1 MVEKEVEM
9 SSSGELNFKI
19 PQQEWTGNDAIQS
32 SYFVGQ
38 EMFIKRS
45 DEQSDEFE
53 LHYLGLKV
61 SGFEDID
68 DAKFNAPEFARSVFQ
83 ILREFIKD
91 S

>member
-9 SSSGELNFKI
+9 SSTGELNFKI
-19 PQQEWTGNDAIQS
+19 PQQEWTGNDAIQN
-32 SYFVGQ
+32 SYFAGQ

>member
-9 SSSGELNFKI
+9 SSTGELNFKI

-32 SYFVGQ
+32 SYFAGQ

-61 SGFEDID
+61 SGFEDIG
-68 DAKFNAPEFARSVFQ
+68 DAKVEHHGYGS
-83 ILREFIKD
+83 I
-91 S
+91 

>member
-1 MVEKEVEM
+1 VEKEVEM
-9 SSSGELNFKI
+9 SSTGELNFKI

-32 SYFVGQ
+32 SYFAGQ

-83 ILREFIKD
+83 ILSEFIKD

>member
-9 SSSGELNFKI
+9 SSTGELNFKI

-32 SYFVGQ
+32 SYFAGQ

-83 ILREFIKD
+83 ILSEFIKD

>member
-9 SSSGELNFKI
+9 SSTGELNFKI

-32 SYFVGQ
+32 SYFAGQ

>member
-9 SSSGELNFKI
+9 SSTGELNFKI

-32 SYFVGQ
+32 SYFAGQ

-53 LHYLGLKV
+53 PHYLGLKV

-68 DAKFNAPEFARSVFQ
+68 DAEFNAPEFARSVFQ

>member
-9 SSSGELNFKI
+9 SSTGELNFKI
-19 PQQEWTGNDAIQS
+19 PQQEWTGSDAIQS
-32 SYFVGQ
+32 SYFAGQ

-61 SGFEDID
+61 SGFEVID

-83 ILREFIKD
+83 ILSEFIKD

>member
-1 MVEKEVEM
+1 MEREVEM
-9 SSSGELNFKI
+9 SSTGELNFKI
-19 PQQEWTGNDAIQS
+19 HQQEWTGNDAIQS
-32 SYFVGQ
+32 SYFAGQ

-45 DEQSDEFE
+45 DGQSGEFE

>member
-9 SSSGELNFKI
+9 SSSGELNFNI
-19 PQQEWTGNDAIQS
+19 PQQEWSGNDAIQS
-32 SYFVGQ
+32 SYFAGQ
-38 EMFIKRS
+38 EMFIKSS

-61 SGFEDID
+61 SGFENID
-68 DAKFNAPEFARSVFQ
+68 DAKFNAPEFAQSVFQ
-83 ILREFIKD
+83 ILREFIRD

>member
-1 MVEKEVEM
+1 VEKEVEM
-9 SSSGELNFKI
+9 SSTGELNFKI

-32 SYFVGQ
+32 SYFAGQ

-61 SGFEDID
+61 SGFEVID

-83 ILREFIKD
+83 ILSEFIKD

>member
-9 SSSGELNFKI
+9 SSARELNFKI

-32 SYFVGQ
+32 SYFAGQ

>member
-9 SSSGELNFKI
+9 SSTGELNSKI
-19 PQQEWTGNDAIQS
+19 PQQEWTGNNAIQS
-32 SYFVGQ
+32 SYFAGQ

-61 SGFEDID
+61 SGFEDIG
-68 DAKFNAPEFARSVFQ
+68 DAKFNAPEFAQSVFQ
-83 ILREFIKD
+83 ILSEFIKD